1 MKNIAIK
8 NNIPI
13 SYGMVSCISETY
25 QKDNFY
31 LGTMGGHLLD
41 YDLRLNTI
49 VKDFTYNEDTPILGI
64 MPYRLNKY
72 SNYDL
77 SSIIKSSNYYVI
89 WTASSDHEIGLWNSS
104 NMHCDLLLKV
114 NTLEVRNE
122 FRPLTFEIPKKKK
135 RKKNIK

>member
-1 MKNIAIK
+1 
-8 NNIPI
+8 
-13 SYGMVSCISETY
+13 MVLINFTSETY
-25 QKDNFY
+25 EKDNFY
-31 LGTMGGHLLD
+31 FGAIGGYSLD

-49 VKDFTYNEDTPILGI
+49 IKDFVYNEDTHILCI
-64 MPYRLNKY
+64 MPYLLNKY

-89 WTASSDHEIGLWNSS
+89 WTAPPEHEIGVFQTYLLFFMHLMIFELWNNA

-122 FRPLTFEIPKKKK
+122 F
-135 RKKNIK
+135 